1 MHPKFREG
9 VYAVDYMK
17 QFVIPFSGL
26 KLGNHE
32 YEFDLVDEFFENF
45 EYSDIR
51 QGKVTIRCLLE
62 RHERMLVFHFNIQGT
77 VKVPCDRCLEEFD
90 QEIDGEQR
98 FIVKFGE
105 DEHEETEE
113 IIVINEKQNQV
124 DLSQLF
130 YEYITLMLPVKKVHG
145 NDDKGNSLC
154 NPEVIKK
161 LNELAV
167 DHPEDPRWESLRNLK
182 EKF

>member
-1 MHPKFREG
+1 
-9 VYAVDYMK
+9 VDYMK

-32 YEFDLVDEFFENF
+32 YEFDLGGEFFESF
-45 EYSDIR
+45 EFSDIHQGRVKISCVMER
-51 QGKVTIRCLLE
+51 Q
-62 RHERMLVFHFNIQGT
+62 ERMLIFHFNIKGT

-90 QEIDGEQR
+90 QEINGEQR
-98 FIVKFGE
+98 YIVKFGE

-113 IIVINEKQNQV
+113 IIVINEKQNHL

-130 YEYITLMLPVKKVHG
+130 FEYVILMLPEKKVHG
-145 NDDKGNSLC
+145 NDENGNSLC
-154 NPEVIKK
+154 NPEVLKK

-167 DHPEDPRWESLRNLK
+167 DHPIDPRWESLRNLK
-182 EKF
+182 EKS